1 MPQNF
6 IESRREQGFLLPPD
20 VRDWLASDHLAWFVI
35 DAVKGM
41 DVRAFYAAYRAD
53 GHGAAAY
60 EPSVMVTVILFAFAT
75 GVRSSRAIE
84 RHCREHVAF
93 RVITGNLVPDH
104 VTVARFIC
112 RHQRALSGL
121 FTDVLKLCHEAGLV
135 KRGVVSIDGTR
146 IAGNANP
153 DVNFHFEQI
162 AREVLAEVT
171 ATDEAEDAQL
181 GEARGDELPEQLRTA
196 EGRREF
202 LRQARE
208 RLLGDD
214 GSAEGVSEAA
224 ETGEEAGEEAIGER
238 EADAPDEEPED
249 CALTEQS
256 DGEAENEEPERR
268 STPEFCFDSSHI
280 TDAGG
285 GRRRWLSEAKRQL
298 ERHRWDNPDPISRS
312 RVERLLL
319 ALERLEAELS
329 AERAGNEAYEAY
341 RQQGRMRDGRRFGR
355 PPDPHL
361 PPQVP
366 EGKVNVTDPDSRPIP
381 IGFGFV
387 QGYNAQTAVNE
398 HQVVLAAEI
407 TNLSTDFSQLSPMV
421 AAVLRELG
429 RAGIDQKL
437 LDAVAAD
444 AGYWNEQQMDDVV
457 NNRHI
462 PVLVAPDKGSRGT
475 PKRWQ
480 NEPRANWMRT
490 VLTSDHGRERYAK
503 RKQTV
508 EPLYGDTKH
517 NKGFIRFHR
526 RGRIKV
532 RTEFRLLM
540 MAHNLTKVHRA
551 QIATPAA

>member
-1 MPQNF
+1 M
-6 IESRREQGFLLPPD
+6 LPPD
-20 VRDWLASDHLAWFVI
+20 VRDWLAPDHLAWFVI

-41 DVRAFYAAYRAD
+41 DLRAFYAAYRAD

-104 VTVARFIC
+104 VTVARFVC
-112 RHQRALSGL
+112 RHQQALSGL

-162 AREVLAEVT
+162 AREVLAEVR
-171 ATDEAEDAQL
+171 ATDEAEDQEL

-214 GSAEGVSEAA
+214 AGAEGVSEAA
-224 ETGEEAGEEAIGER
+224 ETGGEAGEEAIGER
-238 EADAPDEEPED
+238 EADALDEEPED
-249 CALTEQS
+249 CASTEQS
-256 DGEAENEEPERR
+256 DGEVENEEPERG
-268 STPEFCFDSSHI
+268 STPEFEFDSSHI

-298 ERHRWDNPDPISRS
+298 EQHRWDNPDPISRS

-319 ALERLEAELS
+319 ALERLEAELA
-329 AERAGNEAYEAY
+329 AECAGNEAYEAY

-361 PPQVP
+361 PPQIP

-429 RAGIDQKL
+429 RARIDPKL

-490 VLTSDHGRERYAK
+490 VLKSDNGRERYAK

-540 MAHNLTKVHRA
+540 MAHNLTKAHRH
-551 QIATPAA
+551 QIATVAA